1 MNLWKIILATL
12 VIYAAGVV
20 TGGLLVNHTESG
32 RDRRPHWSAPRPAEN
47 RPAENRPPLVPLAN
61 ASTTNPPR
69 EPGNSNRLAFPF
81 GGRSFNREGMD
92 RMNREF
98 LERLDRELKLTAD
111 QHKDVAHLMD
121 EGQKHAKEIWD
132 KVAPEMRE
140 VMKTTNEKIREV
152 LTPEQKKRFEE
163 LMKLKQPKPPKDK
176 DGVLPPLTATNA
188 PAPQP

>member
-20 TGGLLVNHTESG
+20 TGGLLVNYTDASRG
-32 RDRRPHWSAPRPAEN
+32 RHSRPNTPRPPEVRLAD
-47 RPAENRPPLVPLAN
+47 NRPPLAPPVAN
-61 ASTTNPPR
+61 LGTNNFPR
-69 EPGNSNRLAFPF
+69 PDGGSNRLALPI
-81 GGRSFNREGMD
+81 GGRGFSREGME

-98 LERLDRELKLTAD
+98 LDRLDRELQLTPD

-176 DGVLPPLTATNA
+176 DGKLPPPTNA
-188 PAPQP
+188 PALL